1 MIFFP
6 KYISGYPI
14 GQFSIKVYIN
24 GKVYFGFFLAQI
36 KLVSFPDFA
45 VFSGFHKMANSKKS
59 RDNVPHDFFICFS
72 SGVEVFKTVIRKFC
86 AGRAWSMAQNF
97 RSGTHFL

>member
-1 MIFFP
+1 
-6 KYISGYPI
+6 
-14 GQFSIKVYIN
+14 
-24 GKVYFGFFLAQI
+24 
-36 KLVSFPDFA
+36 
-45 VFSGFHKMANSKKS
+45 MANSKKS

-97 RSGTHFL
+97 RSESHFL